1 MRSPLIRILALALAL
16 GSAALSTWPQT
27 AAAQDVSIPVLKAA
41 FLENF
46 AKFAEWPD
54 DAVPSGQVFTF
65 CVAGDKTVA
74 SALQRGIKQH
84 PGSGPMSVVF
94 VTVDGSLQ
102 SCQLLYL
109 GGLDL
114 RQSGRVIDAL
124 KGLSVFTVSDV
135 EGFAEL
141 GGVAQLRL
149 EGGRIRFVINP
160 AAAQRARLALSA
172 KLLSLATLV
181 KDGSNA
187 SR

>member
-1 MRSPLIRILALALAL
+1 MRILIRIPALAL
-16 GSAALSTWPQT
+16 GSAALSIWPQA
-27 AAAQDVSIPVLKAA
+27 AAAQDVSVPVLKAA

-54 DAVPSGQVFTF
+54 DAMPPGHVFTF

-74 SALQRGIKQH
+74 SALERGIKQH
-84 PGSGPMSVVF
+84 PGPAPTSVVF
-94 VTVDGSLQ
+94 VTVDGALR

-114 RQSGRVIDAL
+114 KHSSRAVDAL
-124 KGLSVFTVSDV
+124 KGLPVFTVSDV

-149 EGGRIRFVINP
+149 ENGRIRFVINP

>member
-1 MRSPLIRILALALAL
+1 MRALLGILALATA
-16 GSAALSTWPQT
+16 TWSIGPQD

-46 AKFAEWPD
+46 VKFAEWPD
-54 DAVPSGQVFTF
+54 DAVPSGRVFTF

-74 SALQRGIKQH
+74 SALERAIKQH
-84 PGSGPMSVVF
+84 SGAAPTSVVF
-94 VTVDGSLQ
+94 VTVNGPLR

-109 GGLDL
+109 GSLDL

-124 KGLSVFTVSDV
+124 KGLPVFTVSDV
-135 EGFAEL
+135 DGFAEL

-149 EGGRIRFVINP
+149 ESGRIRFVINP

-181 KDGSNA
+181 KDGSNG